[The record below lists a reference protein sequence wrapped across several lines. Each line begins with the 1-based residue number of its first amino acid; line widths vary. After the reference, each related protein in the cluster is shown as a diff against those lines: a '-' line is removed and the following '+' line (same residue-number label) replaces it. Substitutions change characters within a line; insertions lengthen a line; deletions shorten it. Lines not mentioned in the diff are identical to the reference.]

1 VGVFIMKPV
10 ITKEQMVQSSIAAKN
25 FGSLRKKA
33 KHLPQFIT
41 DNGKIDTV
49 LLDYD
54 YYEEMYERLMELE
67 DKEEAKILEQR
78 LERLEKEPETA
89 VSWRDVRRT
98 VK

>member
-1 VGVFIMKPV
+1 MVKPV
-10 ITKEQMVQSSIAAKN
+10 ITKDQMVQSSVAAKN

-33 KHLPQFIT
+33 KQLPQFIT
-41 DNGKIDTV
+41 ENGIIDSV
-49 LLDYD
+49 LIDYN

-67 DKEEAKILEQR
+67 SKEEAKILEQR
-78 LERLEKEPETA
+78 IERLENDPEIA